1 MGTLLNRRRYMGG
14 VSSPYD
20 QFGYIKKG
28 KIFHLDGIDKGSTN
42 DVWTDL
48 VGGITFAKVNGIT
61 FEDDHI
67 VTTTSSDIMSGSSS
81 IAIPYQSCT
90 LEIVLLSTL
99 YNNNYRVAFHGGT
112 SNSLVCA
119 HRNRNIVKTSPLK
132 TTMIADIYE
141 NVKHTLSYTNTY
153 GYCDGA
159 ALTFSNSDNV
169 NTGASVACIGS
180 RGGSSPNKF
189 SGNIYAIRAYNR
201 LLSAEEML
209 HNQSIDNE
217 RFNLGL
223 TI

>member
-1 MGTLLNRRRYMGG
+1 MIGVNRRRYMGG

-81 IAIPYQSCT
+81 IAIPYQSST

-99 YNNNYRVAFHGGT
+99 NNYNYKIAFHGGT
-112 SNSLVCA
+112 SNSLICA
-119 HRNRNIVKTSPLK
+119 HHIRNIVKASPLK
-132 TTMIADIYE
+132 TTIIVDVYE

-159 ALTFSNSDNV
+159 ALTFSSSDNV

-180 RGGSSPNKF
+180 RGGSSPSKF
-189 SGNIYAIRAYNR
+189 SGNIYAIRVYNR

-209 HNQSIDNE
+209 YNQGIDNE

-223 TI
+223 NI